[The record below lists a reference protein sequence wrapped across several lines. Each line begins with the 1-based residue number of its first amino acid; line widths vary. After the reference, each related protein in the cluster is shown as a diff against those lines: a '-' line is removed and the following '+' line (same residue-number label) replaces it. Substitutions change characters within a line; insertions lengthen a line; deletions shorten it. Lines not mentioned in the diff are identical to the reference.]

1 MSLTAEQKQPVI
13 KKHQRHGKDTGSPEV
28 QIAVLTERI
37 NKASTHT
44 GSHQKDAHSRRGLI
58 GMVNNRNRLLKYLK
72 SVDTAK
78 YEETIKKLGLRK

>member
-1 MSLTAEQKQPVI
+1 MSLSAEQKQPVI

-37 NKASTHT
+37 TKASVHSE
-44 GSHQKDAHSRRGLI
+44 SHAKDAHSRRGLI

-72 SVDTAK
+72 NTDVKK
-78 YEETIKKLGLRK
+78 YEDTIKKLGLRK